1 MDDPKLIDTS
11 KEVQKVY
18 EELIRRGARFVKGL
32 RDDQKKRLTVDTED
46 PEDELNVSRESDVSV
61 EYAAGLQIQV
71 ESDLDAVDSVTVIR
85 NNQADMID
93 GLPVISVEVD
103 QDIPQTASEPDEVIA
118 VDSQIRNV
126 SEQAVTSLDND
137 DRFFDFPIS
146 DVVEVNENG
155 DIVRIDN
162 QESIT
167 SRPTSTE
174 DENIMAAM
182 TSGASEAIAGGV
194 SEAIK
199 NDEKELLRTGDEDDF
214 NVGNLE
220 GIDNNKDM
228 ATIEVIKSN
237 AADVPI
243 AELEDTLNGAVPDKE
258 EESIAPQTRSN
269 PIDEQTPAAQSRNL
283 LFKNTGKDAIDKLTK
298 EDAKALSLML
308 QGKLG
313 ENVPDAANLKIMVDG
328 KVVAQADAQ
337 GRLIV
342 SNPSPAL
349 SKYFSALAKEEQR
362 PSKLEGLEQVAKISE
377 NSDAPGH
384 QFMQNLVG
392 KMKVQDSEYM
402 PSVTR
407 QDGLI
412 ETDMASVDTVLNL
425 YATKDNDE
433 KNYQLKNGGVIK
445 SRPGS
450 DDRQGY
456 QFFSVEDA
464 QGNVDMG
471 FTVCPDG
478 QILVD
483 PRISNKLQNEISL
496 MQGAWDKGEYDDDTP
511 LLTKDKVRA
520 EAIQGFA
527 KNIESG
533 SNNSANSSMSIKTD
547 KNNHLVVT
555 SSNNPHTQMVI
566 AQGIEGKSRILSNSL
581 STDDISEFN
590 RAFGV
595 QKTLKK
601 TASDAP
607 ANRPKPEVAAK
618 KKSYKSSRKHCN
630 GQSM

>member
-46 PEDELNVSRESDVSV
+46 SPDDELNVSVSRESDGNVDAPS
-61 EYAAGLQIQV
+61 LQIQV
-71 ESDLDAVDSVTVIR
+71 ESDLDEVDSVTVIQ
-85 NNQADMID
+85 NNQADTTD
-93 GLPVISVEVD
+93 AFPDISVEVE
-103 QDIPQTASEPDEVIA
+103 QDIPQIAPDADQAIIVKPNI
-118 VDSQIRNV
+118 SNV
-126 SEQAVTSLDND
+126 SEKVVSTQGND
-137 DRFFDFPIS
+137 DGFFDFPTS

-167 SRPTSTE
+167 ARPTSTE
-174 DENIMAAM
+174 DEKIMAAIAG
-182 TSGASEAIAGGV
+182 GASEAI
-194 SEAIK
+194 E
-199 NDEKELLRTGDEDDF
+199 NDEKDLLRTGDEDDF
-214 NVGNLE
+214 NLE

-258 EESIAPQTRSN
+258 EELIAPQTKSN
-269 PIDEQTPAAQSRNL
+269 PINESPPVAQSRKL

-349 SKYFSALAKEEQR
+349 SKYFSVLAREEQR

-445 SRPGS
+445 SRLGS

-533 SNNSANSSMSIKTD
+533 SSNSANSSMSIKTD
-547 KNNHLVVT
+547 KNNHLIVT
-555 SSNNPHTQMVI
+555 SSNNPHAQMVI

-607 ANRPKPEVAAK
+607 ANRPKPEAAAK
-618 KKSYKSSRKHCN
+618 KKSYKSSRKHRN

>member
-1 MDDPKLIDTS
+1 MDDPKLRDTS
-11 KEVQKVY
+11 SEVQRVY
-18 EELIRRGARFVKGL
+18 EELIRKGAKFVKGL

-46 PEDELNVSRESDVSV
+46 SPDDEMNVSVSRESDGNV
-61 EYAAGLQIQV
+61 EAPSLQIQV
-71 ESDLDAVDSVTVIR
+71 ESDLDEIGSVTVIQS
-85 NNQADMID
+85 NQADQTD
-93 GLPVISVEVD
+93 AFPDISVEVE
-103 QDIPQTASEPDEVIA
+103 QDIPRIVPNTDHAIIVKPNISNTSENA
-118 VDSQIRNV
+118 V
-126 SEQAVTSLDND
+126 VTEGND
-137 DRFFDFPIS
+137 DGFFDFPTS

-155 DIVRIDN
+155 EIVRIDN

-167 SRPTSTE
+167 ARPPATG
-174 DENIMAAM
+174 DENIMAANAG
-182 TSGASEAIAGGV
+182 GASEGIVGDTNKAI
-194 SEAIK
+194 E
-199 NDEKELLRTGDEDDF
+199 NDDKELLGTGNEEDI
-214 NVGNLE
+214 NGGNLQD
-220 GIDNNKDM
+220 IDNNEDM
-228 ATIEVIKSN
+228 ATIEVIKSTV
-237 AADVPI
+237 ADVPL
-243 AELEDTLNGAVPDKE
+243 AQLEDTLNGAVPDKE
-258 EESIAPQTRSN
+258 EESIAPESRSN
-269 PIDEQTPAAQSRNL
+269 PIDEQTPAAQSRKL
-283 LFKNTGKDAIDKLTK
+283 LFKNTGKDAIDELTK

-349 SKYFSALAKEEQR
+349 SKYFSSLAKEEQR

-402 PSVTR
+402 PLVTR

-412 ETDMASVDTVLNL
+412 ETEMASVDTVLNL

-445 SRPGS
+445 SRLGS

-483 PRISNKLQNEISL
+483 PRISNKLQTEISL

-527 KNIESG
+527 RNIESG
-533 SNNSANSSMSIKTD
+533 ASNNANPSMNIKTD

-555 SSNNPHTQMVI
+555 SSKNPDAQMVI

-601 TASDAP
+601 AASDAP
-607 ANRPKPEVAAK
+607 ASRSKPEAK
-618 KKSYKSSRKHCN
+618 KKSYKSSSKNRH

>member
-46 PEDELNVSRESDVSV
+46 SPDDELNVSVSRESDENLDAPS
-61 EYAAGLQIQV
+61 LQIQV
-71 ESDLDAVDSVTVIR
+71 ESDLDEVDSVTVIQ
-85 NNQADMID
+85 NNQADTTD
-93 GLPVISVEVD
+93 AFPFISVEVE
-103 QDIPQTASEPDEVIA
+103 QDIPQIAPDLDEVIA
-118 VDSQIRNV
+118 VDTQISNV
-126 SEQAVTSLDND
+126 SEKALIAQEND
-137 DRFFDFPIS
+137 DGFFDFPTS
-146 DVVEVNENG
+146 DVVGVNENG
-155 DIVRIDN
+155 DMVRIDN

-167 SRPTSTE
+167 ARPTSTE
-174 DENIMAAM
+174 DENIMAA
-182 TSGASEAIAGGV
+182 IAGGA
-194 SEAIK
+194 SGAITGGAIE

-237 AADVPI
+237 AADAPI

-258 EESIAPQTRSN
+258 EESIAPETRSN
-269 PIDEQTPAAQSRNL
+269 PIDEQTPAAQSRKL

-425 YATKDNDE
+425 YATKDNNDE
-433 KNYQLKNGGVIK
+433 NYQLKNGGVIK
-445 SRPGS
+445 SRLGS

-533 SNNSANSSMSIKTD
+533 ASNNANSSMSIKTD

-555 SSNNPHTQMVI
+555 SSKNPNAQMVI

-607 ANRPKPEVAAK
+607 ANRPKAEAAAK
-618 KKSYKSSRKHCN
+618 KKSYKSSRKHRN

>member
-1 MDDPKLIDTS
+1 MDDSKLRDTS
-11 KEVQKVY
+11 REVQKVY
-18 EELIRRGARFVKGL
+18 EEFISRGTKFMKGL

-46 PEDELNVSRESDVSV
+46 SPEDELNVSVSRENDVNVDAS
-61 EYAAGLQIQV
+61 GLQIQV
-71 ESDLDAVDSVTVIR
+71 ESDLDEVDSVTVIR
-85 NNQADMID
+85 NNQANTTDSS
-93 GLPVISVEVD
+93 PVISVEVD
-103 QDIPQTASEPDEVIA
+103 QDIPHISPDFDEVIA
-118 VDSQIRNV
+118 VDPQISNV
-126 SEQAVTSLDND
+126 SEKAVSAQGND
-137 DRFFDFPIS
+137 DGFFDFPTS

-167 SRPTSTE
+167 ARPPSTE
-174 DENIMAAM
+174 DENIMAAIAG
-182 TSGASEAIAGGV
+182 GASEAIAA
-194 SEAIK
+194 SEAIE

-258 EESIAPQTRSN
+258 EESIAPQTKSN
-269 PIDEQTPAAQSRNL
+269 LIDEQTPAAQSRKL

-349 SKYFSALAKEEQR
+349 SKYFSALAREEQR

-425 YATKDNDE
+425 YATKDNDA

-445 SRPGS
+445 SRLGS

-533 SNNSANSSMSIKTD
+533 SNNSATSSMSIKTD

-607 ANRPKPEVAAK
+607 ANRPKPEAAAK
-618 KKSYKSSRKHCN
+618 KKSYKSSRKHRN

>member
-1 MDDPKLIDTS
+1 MDDSKLRDTS
-11 KEVQKVY
+11 REVQTVY
-18 EELIRRGARFVKGL
+18 EELIRRGAKFVTGL
-32 RDDQKKRLTVDTED
+32 RDNQKKRLTVDIED
-46 PEDELNVSRESDVSV
+46 SPDDELNVSRESDVSV

-71 ESDLDAVDSVTVIR
+71 ESDLDAVDSVTVIWD
-85 NNQADMID
+85 NQADMIEV
-93 GLPVISVEVD
+93 LPVISVEVD
-103 QDIPQTASEPDEVIA
+103 QDIPHTAPDPDEVIA

-126 SEQAVTSLDND
+126 SEQAVTSLGSD
-137 DRFFDFPIS
+137 DGFFDFPTS

-155 DIVRIDN
+155 DIVRMDN
-162 QESIT
+162 RESIT
-167 SRPTSTE
+167 ARPPLTE
-174 DENIMAAM
+174 DENIMAAIAG
-182 TSGASEAIAGGV
+182 GASEATAGGV
-194 SEAIK
+194 KAIE
-199 NDEKELLRTGDEDDF
+199 NDDKELLGTGDEEDF
-214 NVGNLE
+214 NGGNLQD
-220 GIDNNKDM
+220 IDNNKNM

-237 AADVPI
+237 AADVPM
-243 AELEDTLNGAVPDKE
+243 AELEDTLNGAVLDKE
-258 EESIAPQTRSN
+258 EESISPESRNN
-269 PIDEQTPAAQSRNL
+269 PIDESLPAAQSRKL

-349 SKYFSALAKEEQR
+349 SKYFSSLAKEEQR

-402 PSVTR
+402 PLVTR

-433 KNYQLKNGGVIK
+433 KNYQLKNGGAIK
-445 SRPGS
+445 SRLGS
-450 DDRQGY
+450 EERQGY

-483 PRISNKLQNEISL
+483 PRISNKLQTEISL

-533 SNNSANSSMSIKTD
+533 ASNNANSSMNIKTD

-555 SSNNPHTQMVI
+555 SSKNPNAQMVI

-601 TASDAP
+601 ATSDAP
-607 ANRPKPEVAAK
+607 ANRPKPEAAAK
-618 KKSYKSSRKHCN
+618 KKSYKSSRKHRN

>member
-1 MDDPKLIDTS
+1 VP
-11 KEVQKVY
+11 
-18 EELIRRGARFVKGL
+18 
-32 RDDQKKRLTVDTED
+32 
-46 PEDELNVSRESDVSV
+46 
-61 EYAAGLQIQV
+61 
-71 ESDLDAVDSVTVIR
+71 
-85 NNQADMID
+85 
-93 GLPVISVEVD
+93 LPV
-103 QDIPQTASEPDEVIA
+103 
-118 VDSQIRNV
+118 
-126 SEQAVTSLDND
+126 
-137 DRFFDFPIS
+137 
-146 DVVEVNENG
+146 
-155 DIVRIDN
+155 
-162 QESIT
+162 
-167 SRPTSTE
+167 
-174 DENIMAAM
+174 
-182 TSGASEAIAGGV
+182 
-194 SEAIK
+194 
-199 NDEKELLRTGDEDDF
+199 
-214 NVGNLE
+214 
-220 GIDNNKDM
+220 
-228 ATIEVIKSN
+228 
-237 AADVPI
+237 
-243 AELEDTLNGAVPDKE
+243 
-258 EESIAPQTRSN
+258 
-269 PIDEQTPAAQSRNL
+269 AQSRKL

-349 SKYFSALAKEEQR
+349 SKYFSSLAKEEQR

-445 SRPGS
+445 SRSGS

-533 SNNSANSSMSIKTD
+533 SNNSATSSMSIKTD

-555 SSNNPHTQMVI
+555 SSNNPHAQMVI

-607 ANRPKPEVAAK
+607 ANRPKPEAAAK
-618 KKSYKSSRKHCN
+618 KKSYKSSRKHRN

>member
-1 MDDPKLIDTS
+1 MDDSKLRDTS
-11 KEVQKVY
+11 REVQTVY
-18 EELIRRGARFVKGL
+18 EELIRRGAKFVTGL
-32 RDDQKKRLTVDTED
+32 RDNQKKRLMVDIED
-46 PEDELNVSRESDVSV
+46 SPEDELNVSRESDVSV

-103 QDIPQTASEPDEVIA
+103 QDIPQAAPEPDGVIA

-126 SEQAVTSLDND
+126 SEQAVTSLGND
-137 DRFFDFPIS
+137 DGFFDFPTS

-162 QESIT
+162 RESIT
-167 SRPTSTE
+167 ARPPLTE
-174 DENIMAAM
+174 DENIMAAIAGGA
-182 TSGASEAIAGGV
+182 SGAIAASEAI
-194 SEAIK
+194 E
-199 NDEKELLRTGDEDDF
+199 NDEKDLLRTGDEDDF
-214 NVGNLE
+214 NVGSLE

-258 EESIAPQTRSN
+258 EESIAPETKIN
-269 PIDEQTPAAQSRNL
+269 PIDEQTPAAQSRKL

-349 SKYFSALAKEEQR
+349 SKYFSSLAKEEQR

-445 SRPGS
+445 SRLGS

-555 SSNNPHTQMVI
+555 SSNNPHAQMVI

-601 TASDAP
+601 TTSDAP

-618 KKSYKSSRKHCN
+618 KKSYKSSRKHRN